1 MRRALT
7 TALLATA
14 LGLVA
19 TAASAGE
26 IYQWK
31 DANGVTHYSETPPPK
46 GQYVQRSIRDRG
58 ARPAAPAAQA
68 AAPTDNPQCAD
79 ARNNIALLQSG
90 QALQVDANGDG
101 KPDRLIDDAER
112 KAQLEMA
119 RIVERNSCTPKP
131 STP

>member
-7 TALLATA
+7 ATLFAAA
-14 LGLVA
+14 LGVA
-19 TAASAGE
+19 AIASAGE

-31 DANGVTHYSETPPPK
+31 DANGVTHYSETPPAK
-46 GQYVQRSIRDRG
+46 GPYQQRSVRDRG
-58 ARPAAPAAQA
+58 ARPATPAQQA
-68 AAPTDNPQCAD
+68 AAPTDNPQCAA

-90 QALQVDANGDG
+90 QALQVDGNGDG

-119 RIVERNSCTPKP
+119 RIVERNSCAPKP

>member
-7 TALLATA
+7 ATLFAAA
-14 LGLVA
+14 LGVA
-19 TAASAGE
+19 AIASAGE

-31 DANGVTHYSETPPPK
+31 DANGVTHYSETPPAK
-46 GQYVQRSIRDRG
+46 GPYQQRSVRDRA
-58 ARPAAPAAQA
+58 ARPATPAQQA
-68 AAPTDNPQCAD
+68 AAPSDNPQCTA

-90 QALQVDANGDG
+90 QPLQVDGNGDG

-119 RIVERNSCTPKP
+119 RIVERNSCAPKP
-131 STP
+131 SAP

>member
-1 MRRALT
+1 MRRACLT
-7 TALLATA
+7 TFVAAMA
-14 LGLVA
+14 LGLA

-46 GQYVQRSIRDRG
+46 GQYQQRSIRDRG
-58 ARPAAPAAQA
+58 ARPAAPAQP
-68 AAPTDNPQCAD
+68 AAPTDNPQCAA

-90 QALQVDANGDG
+90 QPLQVDGNGDG

-119 RIVERNSCTPKP
+119 RIVERNSCAPKP
-131 STP
+131 GTP

>member
-1 MRRALT
+1 MRRAFSI
-7 TALLATA
+7 ALLASA
-14 LGLVA
+14 LGLAA

-46 GQYVQRSIRDRG
+46 GQYQQRSIRDRG
-58 ARPAAPAAQA
+58 ARPAAPAQA
-68 AAPTDNPQCAD
+68 AAPTDNPQCTA
-79 ARNNIALLQSG
+79 ARNNIALLQTG
-90 QALQVDANGDG
+90 QPLQVDGNGDG

-119 RIVERNSCTPKP
+119 RIVERNSCAPKP
-131 STP
+131 TTP